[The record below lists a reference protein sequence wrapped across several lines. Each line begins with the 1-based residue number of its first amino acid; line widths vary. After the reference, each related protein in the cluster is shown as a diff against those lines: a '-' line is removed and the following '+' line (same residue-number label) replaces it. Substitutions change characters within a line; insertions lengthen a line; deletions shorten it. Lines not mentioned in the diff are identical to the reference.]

1 MAEEQIDVA
10 VEEDT
15 GGNAPGFN
23 NGAQAGQDEEQ
34 FEEGLGVPE
43 DEMEEADTQEE
54 KQNEEDLAEKLAESE
69 SEAQSVASFLA
80 SKGIDYDNLV
90 AEYSRDGKLSEQT
103 YRQFD
108 KAGLPR
114 SMVDAYCA
122 GQQALYES
130 WVDHVKGIAGGE
142 ENYAELMK
150 FASATLSDKEKEAY
164 DLAVNSGDM
173 GTARMAVE
181 ALLYRYNQ
189 EYPDDGYDYE
199 GSDSDSAVVV
209 TGFKTLDEAVAAQED
224 PRMYT
229 DPDYARMF
237 NLRLMKTPFLKQ

>member
-10 VEEDT
+10 VEENT
-15 GGNAPGFN
+15 GGNAFGFDD
-23 NGAQAGQDEEQ
+23 GAQAEQSEEQ

-43 DEMEEADTQEE
+43 DEPEEGAAQEE
-54 KQNEEDLAEKLAESE
+54 QSEEELVEKLAENAA
-69 SEAQSVASFLA
+69 EAQSVVSFLA
-80 SKGIDYDNLV
+80 SKGIDYDSLV

-164 DLAVNSGDM
+164 DIAVNSGDM
-173 GTARMAVE
+173 GTACMAVE

-199 GSDSDSAVVV
+199 GNDSDSAVAG

-229 DPDYARMF
+229 DPEYAKVF
-237 NLRLMKTPFLKQ
+237 NMRLMKTPFLKQ